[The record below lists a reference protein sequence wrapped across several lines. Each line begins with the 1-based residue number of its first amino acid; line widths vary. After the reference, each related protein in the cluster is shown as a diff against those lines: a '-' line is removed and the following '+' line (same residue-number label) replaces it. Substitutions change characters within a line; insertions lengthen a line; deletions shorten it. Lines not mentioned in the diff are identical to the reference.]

1 MAFDMFVSSRFVSE
15 HLVVLTCVLT
25 LLSFRLTVETPHD
38 ESLRLFYL
46 AQTYSSYLQFF
57 F

>member
-1 MAFDMFVSSRFVSE
+1 MFVSSRFVSE